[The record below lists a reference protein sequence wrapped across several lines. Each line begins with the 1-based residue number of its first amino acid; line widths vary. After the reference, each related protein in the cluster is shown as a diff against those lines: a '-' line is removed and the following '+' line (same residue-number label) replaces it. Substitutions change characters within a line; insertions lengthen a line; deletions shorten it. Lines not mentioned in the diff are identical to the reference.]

1 MGTKTGKEKQ
11 QGRAGDATAAVLD
24 KGESLVTSGATPAEA
39 GAVKVV
45 SIRLTDFEHR
55 RIKSA
60 AAAAGVPLATACA
73 RAVNYLISDIEKGRV
88 EFTRAGLQP
97 KG

>member
-1 MGTKTGKEKQ
+1 MGTLKGKPKSRIAET
-11 QGRAGDATAAVLD
+11 TAAVLD
-24 KGESLVTSGATPAEA
+24 AGETLATKEEEPTGA
-39 GAVKVV
+39 GAIKVV

-55 RIKSA
+55 RIKAA

-73 RAVNYLISDIEKGRV
+73 RAVNYLVSDIEKGRV